1 MLHDVP
7 AARAADRGDSF
18 QYRRE
23 DRHLGESQLGIA
35 YGEESWWH
43 SERERERAL
52 LLNKV
57 KGKAQ
62 SSRVSTIM
70 AECSALC
77 QLQDFSGVKLYADSI
92 KSTSDETTN

>member
-1 MLHDVP
+1 MERIV
-7 AARAADRGDSF
+7 G
-18 QYRRE
+18 
-23 DRHLGESQLGIA
+23 GT
-35 YGEESWWH
+35 
-43 SERERERAL
+43 ERERERAF